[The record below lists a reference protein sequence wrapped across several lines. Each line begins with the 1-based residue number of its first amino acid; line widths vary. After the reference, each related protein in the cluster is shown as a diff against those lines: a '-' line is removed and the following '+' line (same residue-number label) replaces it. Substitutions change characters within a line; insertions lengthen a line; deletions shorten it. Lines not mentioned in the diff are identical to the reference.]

1 MIRLA
6 DMNQDEL
13 EQFERRIKKGFY
25 KSGVTVAYHE
35 GCFEDEVGF
44 TPLGKLMWRLH
55 ELGKVELFQKK
66 LDHNLFQYLGYVK

>member
-13 EQFERRIKKGFY
+13 EQFERRVKRGFY
-25 KSGVTVAYHE
+25 KSGVVIEYHV
-35 GCFEDEVGF
+35 GAFGDEVGF
-44 TPLGKLMWRLH
+44 TPLGKLMWRLY